1 MENDFTRQKLVVPE
15 SNKDILVASCS
26 FHCFHFK
33 IQDAP
38 LLYPYTEWTLKPFPG
53 SLVNTVCSDEEL
65 SAFVKH
71 VNEAFK
77 DTVSDLNRFVRATN
91 YIRVAAAL
99 SIIAAILLCSTLVHW
114 FVGVLIACCCVGA
127 YFGLN
132 RVIAYS
138 TIKRKAD
145 SFYKHLAEW
154 VKLNRTAMLE
164 KGIKARPGIRG
175 TFLIFEG
182 PGLG

>member
-26 FHCFHFK
+26 FHYLHFK
-33 IQDAP
+33 IEDAP
-38 LLYPYTEWTLKPFPG
+38 LLYPYTEWTLQPSPE

-65 SAFVKH
+65 SAFVKQA
-71 VNEAFK
+71 NEAFK

-114 FVGVLIACCCVGA
+114 IVGVLIACCCVGTYLRMSRLIA
-127 YFGLN
+127 YSIFRCKANRFYMNLAEWIKLN
-132 RVIAYS
+132 RVA
-138 TIKRKAD
+138 
-145 SFYKHLAEW
+145 L
-154 VKLNRTAMLE
+154 LE
-164 KGIKARPGIRG
+164 KGIKARPGFNG
-175 TFLIFEG
+175 AFLIFEG
-182 PGLG
+182 SGLG